1 MNKGIHLLISGR
13 VQGVFFRYSARNRA
27 DELGLTGYAKN
38 LYDGR
43 VEIVA
48 EGDER
53 RLKSFLAWA
62 RQGPPGAYVEGV
74 EVQWLPIKNSF
85 PSFTIR

>member
-1 MNKGIHLLISGR
+1 MKRCLQILISGR
-13 VQGVFFRYSARNRA
+13 VQGVFFRYSARQRA
-27 DELGLTGYAKN
+27 EELDLAGYAKN
-38 LYDGR
+38 LLDGR

-53 RLKSFLAWA
+53 RLRILLAWA

-74 EVQWLPIKNSF
+74 EVNWLPIKNSF

>member
-13 VQGVFFRYSARNRA
+13 VQGVFFRYSARQRA
-27 DELGLTGYAKN
+27 EELDLAGYAKN
-38 LYDGR
+38 LLDGR

-48 EGDER
+48 EGDEK
-53 RLKSFLAWA
+53 RLRILLAWA

-74 EVQWLPIKNSF
+74 EVNWLSLKNSF

>member
-1 MNKGIHLLISGR
+1 M
-13 VQGVFFRYSARNRA
+13 A
-27 DELGLTGYAKN
+27 GYAKN
-38 LYDGR
+38 LLDGR

-53 RLKSFLAWA
+53 RLRILLAWA

-74 EVQWLPIKNSF
+74 EVNWLPIKNSF